1 MEAKKTPQADLRGK
15 YGLFFNIGLLIS
27 VALALAAFE
36 FKSYSKAN
44 SLDLNPE
51 TGNFDIPLDIPITV
65 HEPPTP
71 PKVEQPEI
79 EEVPDDEEIID
90 KIDES
95 FEINLPEEVKIP
107 EFVLAE
113 APPVDD
119 KADEI
124 FEVVETMPSPPGGLE
139 GWAKYLNK
147 NLKYPTQAR
156 RMGIEGTVYLYF
168 VVNTDGSIQ
177 DITVARG
184 IGAGCDAEA
193 VRVLKNAPKWEP
205 GKQRGKPVRVK
216 MALPIK
222 FQLQ

>member
-15 YGLFFNIGLLIS
+15 YGLFFNAGLLIS
-27 VALALAAFE
+27 VALVLAAFE
-36 FKSYSKAN
+36 FKSYQKAHA
-44 SLDLNPE
+44 LDLN
-51 TGNFDIPLDIPITV
+51 TKADSFDKILDIPITV
-65 HEPPTP
+65 QEPPR
-71 PKVEQPEI
+71 PKTVQQPKI
-79 EEVPDDEEIID
+79 EEVPDEEEIMD
-90 KIDES
+90 KIDEV
-95 FEINLPEEVKIP
+95 FDINLPEEVKIP
-107 EFVLAE
+107 EYVINE
-113 APPVDD
+113 APPVEE
-119 KADEI
+119 KAEEI

-147 NLKYPTQAR
+147 HLKYPTQAR
-156 RMGIEGTVYLYF
+156 RMGIGGTVYLYF

-184 IGAGCDAEA
+184 IGAGCDKEA
-193 VRVLKNAPKWEP
+193 VRVLQNAPKWTP

>member
-27 VALALAAFE
+27 VALILAAFE
-36 FKSYSKAN
+36 FKSYQKVN
-44 SLDLNPE
+44 SLELKTESDS
-51 TGNFDIPLDIPITV
+51 FDKILDIPITV
-65 HEPPTP
+65 HEPPLP
-71 PKVEQPEI
+71 QKVEQPKI
-79 EEVPDDEEIID
+79 EEVPDEEEIMD
-90 KIDES
+90 KIDEV
-95 FEINLPEEVKIP
+95 FDINLPEEVKIP
-107 EFVLAE
+107 EYIINE
-113 APPVDD
+113 APPVEEN
-119 KADEI
+119 AEEI
-124 FEVVETMPSPPGGLE
+124 FEVVETMPTPPGGLE

-147 NLKYPTQAR
+147 HLKYPTQAR
-156 RMGIEGTVYLYF
+156 RMGIGGTVYLYF

-193 VRVLKNAPKWEP
+193 VRVLQNAPKWTP